1 MEQSSGAAE
10 APVKNL
16 AERLLQST
24 AAGQPANMALMHL
37 LMAAR
42 DPMSTHCS
50 NTCTGFAVERLK
62 ETVK

>member
-1 MEQSSGAAE
+1 M
-10 APVKNL
+10 KNL